1 MRNQNRIRAYFGRLP
16 ISLTT
21 LLLLVAFLTVFQ
33 VFQQYAYHLTSG
45 FDFEFSWVPITTK
58 LIISNIIWGLI
69 SPLLLYIG
77 RKISSLKRVFDL
89 RSFIYITF
97 VIVITFLQN
106 ALSLWLYNFSYYLQI
121 GYMRDFFGNNNR
133 SDLVTGSFT
142 SLIEGV
148 VIIGLFM
155 ALDYQKKLANKERD
169 LAKAQLDALKMQLHP
184 HFIFNTLHS
193 ISSMIDIDV
202 KKAQRMITKVGDLLR
217 SMLAHDEVEFV
228 TLRQEIDFIRNYLE
242 LEQIRF
248 QDRMEVDFDIDE
260 NLTNCKVPSLILQP
274 LVENCIKHGVAKSA
288 GKSNVCV
295 SAVTYQNGSPEPWL
309 KLVVNNFN
317 EEGLNSSGPAGF
329 GIGLQNVKKRLEQ
342 DYLENYFCEFRK
354 VDNQQFKSE
363 IRIPLMV

>member
-1 MRNQNRIRAYFGRLP
+1 MVFL
-16 ISLTT
+16 LT
-21 LLLLVAFLTVFQ
+21 AFQ
-33 VFQQYAYHLTSG
+33 AFQQFAYHLTSG
-45 FDFEFSWVPITTK
+45 FDFDFSWFPITAK
-58 LIISNIIWGLI
+58 LIISNMIWAVL
-69 SPLLLYIG
+69 SPFLLALG
-77 RKISSLKRVFDL
+77 RKISSSRKVFEKN
-89 RSFIYITF
+89 S
-97 VIVITFLQN
+97 VICLLSIIGISSAQN
-106 ALSLWLYNFSYYLQI
+106 FLSLWLYNFSYYLQV
-121 GYMRDFFGNNNR
+121 GYMRDFFGTNNQAE
-133 SDLVTGSFT
+133 LVTGAFT
-142 SLIEGV
+142 SLIEGI
-148 VIIGLFM
+148 VILGVFM

-248 QDRMEVDFDIDE
+248 QDRMEVEFDIEE

-288 GKSNVCV
+288 GNSSISV
-295 SAVTYQNGSPEPWL
+295 SAMSYQNGSPEPWL
-309 KLVVNNFN
+309 KLEVNNFDD
-317 EEGLNSSGPAGF
+317 EGLNTQDLAGF

-342 DYLENYFCEFRK
+342 DYLENYFCEFKK
-354 VDNQQFKSE
+354 VDNQHFRSE
-363 IRIPLMV
+363 IRIPFAI